1 MIQDPVRRHALLF
14 AVIFAVVALLW
25 LSASLQAAFVDALE
39 FTKEFAERH
48 PISSR
53 LVFVALAGF
62 SAILMFFSSVA
73 LVPVAVHAW
82 GEAET
87 FALLMLG
94 WFLGGHL
101 AYAIGLFLGRRVTE
115 YFVSERELDRLG
127 NVLSAQMSVFEVALI
142 KTALPAEAPSIVL
155 GVLRYPYL
163 KLVPVLLMSELPF
176 ALWSVYLGLAL
187 VEDRRLLFVLVL
199 LGGFAALALLAR
211 RVARRF

>member
-1 MIQDPVRRHALLF
+1 MIQDPVRRYALLF

-39 FTKEFAERH
+39 FTREFVERH

-53 LVFVALAGF
+53 ILFVVLAGF
-62 SAILMFFSSVA
+62 SAILMFFSSIA

-82 GEAET
+82 GEGET

-101 AYAIGLFLGRRVTE
+101 AYGIGRFLGRRVTE
-115 YFVSERELDRLG
+115 YFVAERELNRLG
-127 NVLSAQMSVFEVALI
+127 NVLSAQMSVLEVALI

-163 KLVPVLLMSELPF
+163 KLVPVLLLSELPF

-187 VEDRRLLFVLVL
+187 VEDRRLVFVLVL

>member
-62 SAILMFFSSVA
+62 SAILMFFSSIA

-101 AYAIGLFLGRRVTE
+101 AYGIGRFLGRRVTE

>member
-1 MIQDPVRRHALLF
+1 VIQDPVRRHALLF

>member
-1 MIQDPVRRHALLF
+1 VIQDPVRRHALLF
-14 AVIFAVVALLW
+14 AVILAVVVLLW

-39 FTKEFAERH
+39 FSREFVERH

-53 LVFVALAGF
+53 ILFVALAGF
-62 SAILMFFSSVA
+62 SAILMFFSSIA
-73 LVPVAVHAW
+73 LVPVAVYAW
-82 GEAET
+82 GEGET

-101 AYAIGLFLGRRVTE
+101 AYAIGRFLGRRVTE
-115 YFVSERELDRLG
+115 YFVAERELDRLG
-127 NVLSAQMSVFEVALI
+127 NVLSAQMSVLEVALI

-163 KLVPVLLMSELPF
+163 KLVPVLLLSELPF

-187 VEDRRLLFVLVL
+187 VEDRRLVFVLVL

>member
-39 FTKEFAERH
+39 FSREFVERH

-53 LVFVALAGF
+53 ILFVALAGF

-73 LVPVAVHAW
+73 LVPVAVYAW

-87 FALLMLG
+87 LALLMLG

-101 AYAIGLFLGRRVTE
+101 AYGIGRFLGRRVTE
-115 YFVSERELDRLG
+115 YFVAERELNRLG
-127 NVLSAQMSVFEVALI
+127 NVLSAQMSVLEVALI

-163 KLVPVLLMSELPF
+163 KLVPVLLLSELPF

-187 VEDRRLLFVLVL
+187 VEDRRLVFVLVL

-211 RVARRF
+211 RVARRI